1 MTHRLRRG
9 LLAAVLALTIFTGGL
24 LSACGSDGQKS
35 RSYAPAGSVPRV
47 GSGGIRESSGPPS
60 GLSRR
65 GRVLWQFEALLHDTF
80 GSDSVCAT
88 GRRTSLNFTGGPVAS
103 SVCKPLAVWSP
114 YFYVFA
120 YAHHSAFHISDKK
133 RVEVPPG

>member
-35 RSYAPAGSVPRV
+35 RSYAPAASVPRA

-80 GSDSVCAT
+80 GSGSVCANKT
-88 GRRTSLNFTGGPVAS
+88 TIEIINDIDEISWPATNR
-103 SVCKPLAVWSP
+103 KP
-114 YFYVFA
+114 
-120 YAHHSAFHISDKK
+120 
-133 RVEVPPG
+133 